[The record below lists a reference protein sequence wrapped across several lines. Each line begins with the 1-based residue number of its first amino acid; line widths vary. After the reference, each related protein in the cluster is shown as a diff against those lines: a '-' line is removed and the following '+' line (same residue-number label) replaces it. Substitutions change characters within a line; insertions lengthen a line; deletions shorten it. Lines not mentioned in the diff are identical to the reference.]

1 MNPIAN
7 KEGQQPGATGL
18 AHDSIANINNVT
30 PNSAIASADQLRDQA
45 LFRIATK
52 IDLQWQAQ
60 AEAALL
66 AAIDAKGVAT
76 VDDARSLCPPPAEPN
91 WWCYIPARLSRRR
104 MIVRCGGT
112 KGIAPVTHGGE
123 LRGWMRPV
131 GGGK

>member
-1 MNPIAN
+1 MNQIAN
-7 KEGQQPGATGL
+7 KEGQPVPAGL
-18 AHDSIANINNVT
+18 AHDSIANSYNVA
-30 PNSAIASADQLRDQA
+30 PPFAVASAEQLRDHA
-45 LFRIATK
+45 LLGIAAR

-66 AAIDAKGVAT
+66 AAIDANGVAT
-76 VDDARSLCPPPAEPN
+76 VDDARSLCPPPAEPS

-104 MIVRCGGT
+104 TIVRCGGR

-131 GGGK
+131 GGVI